1 MKWTEDLEVDA
12 VEMLCNFKNVYC
24 NGRFLDLRS
33 ILPMIKDLYQERFP
47 AHYTETL
54 HSLLLREY
62 MNPASGLLNLA
73 AKLPGEILK
82 PQLGP
87 CIYISF
93 DGPEELI
100 QAESLTKLCYESSDV
115 VNILAYA
122 TDDALSEEQLARIK
136 ILMKKK
142 SCNSTNQ
149 KEKRCMPSKDI
160 GESSEHDS
168 QSNPDAS
175 ILCTGP
181 IEESE
186 NFKDML
192 AFQENAE
199 RSKLVAGAHWD
210 IFRQQDL
217 DDPIRDQTFFLD
229 ACHKF
234 DVQPWSFDQHPGEA
248 IIVPA
253 GCPYQIK
260 KLKSSVSIVLYFI
273 SPESAN
279 KCINM
284 IEEIRLLP
292 LHHKAKN
299 KMFEVRKMALHGINA
314 AISELRDLMH
324 TK

>member
-62 MNPASGLLNLA
+62 MNPAS
-73 AKLPGEILK
+73 
-82 PQLGP
+82 
-87 CIYISF
+87 
-93 DGPEELI
+93 ELI

-142 SCNSTNQ
+142 SCDSTNQ

-160 GESSEHDS
+160 GESGEHDS

-175 ILCTGP
+175 IPCTGP

-199 RSKLVAGAHWD
+199 SSSPSKLAAGAHWN
-210 IFRQQDL
+210 IFRQQDV

-229 ACHKF
+229 TCHKLRLKEEF
-234 DVQPWSFDQHPGEA
+234 DVQPWSFDQNPGEA

-299 KMFEVRKMALHGINA
+299 KMFE
-314 AISELRDLMH
+314 LRDLMH
-324 TK
+324 TNYKVSACIELVFSKSSFSKK